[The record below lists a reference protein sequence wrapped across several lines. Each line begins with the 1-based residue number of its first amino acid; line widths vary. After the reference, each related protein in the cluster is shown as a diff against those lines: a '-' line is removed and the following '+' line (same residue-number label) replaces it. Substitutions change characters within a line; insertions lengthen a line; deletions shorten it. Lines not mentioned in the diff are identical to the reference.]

1 MANGR
6 KKNYNSNPYN
16 RNITSSKMF
25 SVSADNPYAFQNQF
39 VGKAGVEAA
48 QEKED
53 KKQKEF
59 KDLQEERKL
68 REEKLKDLSRTYIDQ
83 FPPGADVSDASQEL
97 GSVITQE
104 MTKYR
109 NDYGQ
114 LAIGYPK
121 AEMGSEQSGIIKA
134 GMDEV
139 INNANSLNN
148 QVASWTEM
156 KKDILQKASTSNYEN
171 QFSRDAKNQEVA
183 EELLKV
189 FTGDPDFKAEIRDGK
204 IGYESKQQGKFVTVK
219 EMQRMLPFGK
229 AYDYVDNFMD
239 IRNQVMNGEIKQDSL
254 EAFTFP
260 LRSSLD
266 GEEGLRTALSLAT
279 DDVLL
284 PGFSLMGQT
293 AIDNNGT
300 EVESGFEY
308 DLDGNKKL
316 DLIETK
322 ELMNAVYSGDKKAER
337 ILKDEVYRRL
347 KNTLTIEATKYQ
359 SNLKTETEKD
369 LQSKLDA
376 QRKLSEQNLDIADK
390 ERERIKKEEEI
401 LTEKEVTDLL
411 INNNPN
417 YQIPVMKKVPEGAFY
432 KYDKKRKPPEE
443 IQETK
448 DGVLKYTPTD
458 ITTQEGFNKN
468 EARLLETVQKINTTY
483 NVKLIEDDNDGNKLK
498 VYIGPRDSNSSL
510 IDPKAGPFTTMI
522 QVKDWYLRN
531 VKVKK

>member
-59 KDLQEERKL
+59 KDLQEERRL

-97 GSVITQE
+97 GSIITQE

-156 KKDILQKASTSNYEN
+156 KKDILQKASTSDYAN
-171 QFSRDAKNQEVA
+171 QFSRDAKNLEVA
-183 EELLKV
+183 DELLEV
-189 FTGDPDFKAEIRDGK
+189 FTGKIKAEIRDGK
-204 IGYESKQQGKFVTVK
+204 IGYESKQKGEFVTVK

-229 AYDYVDNFMD
+229 AYDYVDNFME
-239 IRNQVMNGEIKQDSL
+239 IRTKVINGEIQKDSL

-293 AIDNNGT
+293 AIDNDGT
-300 EVESGFEY
+300 KVESGFIY

-316 DLIETK
+316 NLIETK
-322 ELMNAVYSGDKKAER
+322 ELMNAVYSGDKKAEN

-347 KNTLTIEATKYQ
+347 KNTLTIDADNYEQKLINAADAEAKRKASDKSKDDSNATTNDANLYSQVDRAFNNVFKIEGLEISPKIQNKHEAYMKEMIEKGNTKSPRYVDSLVAEQ
-359 SNLKTETEKD
+359 LNKEFAVGKYIFVLGKEKNTIQISMADIEMLADKNLKDAVPLLKIPLSLKD
-369 LQSKLDA
+369 P
-376 QRKLSEQNLDIADK
+376 NLKRRIAD
-390 ERERIKKEEEI
+390 I
-401 LTEKEVTDLL
+401 LS
-411 INNNPN
+411 
-417 YQIPVMKKVPEGAFY
+417 
-432 KYDKKRKPPEE
+432 
-443 IQETK
+443 
-448 DGVLKYTPTD
+448 
-458 ITTQEGFNKN
+458 
-468 EARLLETVQKINTTY
+468 
-483 NVKLIEDDNDGNKLK
+483 KLK
-498 VYIGPRDSNSSL
+498 VSSTGNTLNSL
-510 IDPKAGPFTTMI
+510 TI
-522 QVKDWYLRN
+522 N
-531 VKVKK
+531 

>member
-48 QEKED
+48 QEKKD

-59 KDLQEERKL
+59 KDLQEERRL

-97 GSVITQE
+97 GSIITQE

-156 KKDILQKASTSNYEN
+156 KKDILQKSSTSDYYN
-171 QFSRDAKNQEVA
+171 QFSRDAKNLEVA
-183 EELLKV
+183 EELLEV
-189 FTGDPDFKAEIRDGK
+189 FTGTIKAEIRDGK
-204 IGYESKQQGKFVTVK
+204 IGYESKQKGDFVTVK

-229 AYDYVDNFMD
+229 AYDYVDNFME
-239 IRNQVMNGEIKQDSL
+239 IRTKVINGEIQKDSL

-293 AIDNNGT
+293 AIDNDGT
-300 EVESGFEY
+300 EVESGFIY

-316 DLIETK
+316 NLIETK
-322 ELMNAVYSGDKKAER
+322 ELMNAVYSGDKKAEN

-347 KNTLTIEATKYQ
+347 KNTLTI
-359 SNLKTETEKD
+359 
-369 LQSKLDA
+369 DA
-376 QRKLSEQNLDIADK
+376 DNYEQK
-390 ERERIKKEEEI
+390 
-401 LTEKEVTDLL
+401 L
-411 INNNPN
+411 IN
-417 YQIPVMKKVPEGAFY
+417 AA
-432 KYDKKRKPPEE
+432 DA
-443 IQETK
+443 
-448 DGVLKYTPTD
+448 
-458 ITTQEGFNKN
+458 
-468 EARLLETVQKINTTY
+468 EARLNNNNDDQVEVDPNVESISSRVRIAFSSVGNDQKTLKQSEFKDVATELNRQLKGTGYTVEYVLDGRNPMIQFLDADGKKIVPAKGMSYLSKVPFNPINIINVLSNL
-483 NVKLIEDDNDGNKLK
+483 NVKMKDIPGMKE
-498 VYIGPRDSNSSL
+498 SNYEIKDFSYSLPENSLFPGALDSSL
-510 IDPKAGPFTTMI
+510 TFSKES
-522 QVKDWYLRN
+522 
-531 VKVKK
+531 